1 MNPMVAKNTY
11 LSKGSHCN
19 RAIIS
24 EAFMLQFITCKC
36 SELCKHFSE
45 DWRLPNLTE
54 EFKHK
59 KQKPWFRFRRIKSKE
74 HIGVGRI
81 IFDRIEDNLG
91 ILRALSFPYSFA
103 PKPSQAL
110 YQTSENVREL

>member
-1 MNPMVAKNTY
+1 MAAKNTY
-11 LSKGSHCN
+11 LSKSSHCN

-36 SELCKHFSE
+36 GELSKHFSE

-54 EFKHK
+54 IFKHK
-59 KQKPWFRFRRIKSKE
+59 KQEPRFRFRRIKSKE

-110 YQTSENVREL
+110 Y